1 MGLLK
6 LSNQRNKKKKMK
18 KSDKSLRHYGIPSRS
33 QITIHQ
39 EVILLE
45 FRRRKKRKAQGIF
58 LKKQWPTNSQH
69 EEEDEPSKPEIQ
81 TTTINPK
88 AILRHIKI
96 KLSKM

>member
-45 FRRRKKRKAQGIF
+45 FRRRKKRKA
-58 LKKQWPTNSQH
+58 
-69 EEEDEPSKPEIQ
+69 
-81 TTTINPK
+81 
-88 AILRHIKI
+88 
-96 KLSKM
+96 

>member
-18 KSDKSLRHYGIPSRS
+18 KKSDKSLRHYGITLRS

-45 FRRRKKRKAQGIF
+45 FRRRKKRKA
-58 LKKQWPTNSQH
+58 
-69 EEEDEPSKPEIQ
+69 
-81 TTTINPK
+81 
-88 AILRHIKI
+88 
-96 KLSKM
+96 